1 MVDKNSVTDVR
12 DEIKDYPKKDYP
24 KKDYPKKDYPNS
36 DYNSDLVYPGMSPNM
51 ELILLFYLA
60 KLFGFHRSKYKT
72 R

>member
-24 KKDYPKKDYPNS
+24 NS
-36 DYNSDLVYPGMSPNM
+36 DYNSDSVYPGMSPNM

-72 R
+72 Q